1 MCIRD
6 SATTAVVA
14 CEASGGLEHDV
25 VSILTQAGHRVRIVD
40 AGQVRHFARSFGRK
54 AKTDQIDAVM
64 IARYATTIEG
74 RITVP
79 DARKRGKTPGKLW
92 KVSPCCDSG
101 SHNDSQFPPFRRGAL
116 DHAAPACPGFCPS
129 YGCST

>member
-79 DARKRGKTPGKLW
+79 DAPRKALIDLLSVRDLLVDQTVVLRNCARHVTEPQAGDSLAKTCLLYT
-92 KVSPCCDSG
+92 SPS
-101 SHNDSQFPPFRRGAL
+101 
-116 DHAAPACPGFCPS
+116 
-129 YGCST
+129 